1 MKHSEPQEEITARD
15 MERIYPPILLSF
27 GIPGNVLSLVILIRL
42 RRRQSSLYLAFLA
55 GVNLFVICVSLLLKW
70 IGNLTET
77 DFRNDSDVACKTHVF
92 AVYSSL
98 QISSWT
104 LVFITSERACS
115 VLYPHRVRTLCTKT
129 RTLIALVTM
138 TMCIFGLNSH
148 FLIGYHLEFRPHI
161 NRTVCICKEHFEH
174 FEFKV
179 WPWIDFLFVFM
190 IPCLFLVLGNVL
202 ILHKLR
208 INQKFNANSIRQKD
222 AIKARTNTVS
232 FLTKMTISL
241 NTVFIICVSPV
252 SIISIGQPYWWPPE
266 TLTEQGLANLTL
278 IWTSVTMVM
287 YINSCATFLL
297 YIMLGSKFRK
307 ELQIIFTSKCFRK
320 RIFSLG
326 RFSLHLSTT
335 RSSVIQTIALGS
347 ISEMQ
352 LRKKHNKQLV

>member
-1 MKHSEPQEEITARD
+1 MNHSEPQEKIIARD

-42 RRRQSSLYLAFLA
+42 RRRQSSLYLGFLA
-55 GVNLFVICVSLLLKW
+55 GVDLFVICVCLLLKW

-77 DFRNDSDVACKTHVF
+77 DFRNDSVVACKTHIF

-104 LVFITSERACS
+104 LVLITSERVCS

-129 RTLIALVTM
+129 RTLFALVTI
-138 TMCIFGLNSH
+138 TACIFGLNSH
-148 FLIGYHLEFRPHI
+148 FFVGFHLEVRPPM
-161 NRTVCICKEHFEH
+161 NRIECICKEHFEY
-174 FEFKV
+174 FVFKV

-190 IPCLFLVLGNVL
+190 IPCLFLVLGNIL

-208 INQKFNANSIRQKD
+208 INQKFSANSIRQKD

-252 SIISIGQPYWWPPE
+252 SIISIGQPYWWPLE
-266 TLTEQGLANLTL
+266 TMKEQSVANLTL
-278 IWTSVTMVM
+278 IWTSVTMVI
-287 YINSCATFLL
+287 YINNCVNFLL
-297 YIMLGSKFRK
+297 YIILGSNFRR
-307 ELQIIFTSKCFRK
+307 ELKVIFTSECFRK
-320 RIFSLG
+320 RIFSPS
-326 RFSLHLSTT
+326 RFSFHTSTT
-335 RSSVIQTIALGS
+335 RSSVI
-347 ISEMQ
+347 
-352 LRKKHNKQLV
+352 